1 MSQVVNYL
9 TKIEEI
15 KLTNFRA
22 FEDKFNTVDFNNK
35 DGMPADFICIYG
47 QNGMGK
53 TSLFDGVEWFST
65 GKLYRFEENDINKEI
80 KKYKGYILSNRKIEN
95 NNVKSYVEVK
105 YSDKSIS
112 KRTVRRAKKDVE
124 EKGYRDY
131 NKGKLSGENI
141 DNIYIEEKQILAHDK
156 IDSFVF
162 AKSPSQ
168 KYEDWGNFWDSDKSQ
183 RMLFGKIYSIK
194 KLITKKIE
202 TIEKSIDEANEELEK
217 LLLSDEKVEE
227 INHKIEDFNKIK
239 QLSEIEL
246 SKLIKNQNQI
256 LNILDSKE
264 IMQYKNTLNKAI
276 DIEHLTREKALYLLK
291 FYNNYYTEKRKNIEC
306 KIKKIKV
313 QVDEYEDLNEAGIL
327 WFEEYKEWK
336 KTESNIKLNNNQIK
350 IKQQTFKLKN
360 DKLIE
365 VNEGIR
371 ILTCKIRSIEEKE
384 KKIIYKARLIE
395 EKIKELSNKQ
405 SKYIEN
411 LNYLEKNKILKQK
424 NQDIISNLEL
434 AKIKNKNNDFDIH
447 IMSISEYDEKFLDL
461 RKKYIVEYKKVIEQ
475 INKKS
480 QAVIKNKEI
489 YNLFKKNFDELEK
502 ILIEVKGYI
511 DKENL
516 SKCPVCHTPFDD
528 VGILLGKINLNEQ
541 SNNCKR
547 LYDEYKLSL
556 ETEQAELEKK
566 KILIKK
572 WNEECE
578 EYKISLGKQNS
589 DYASKIAQITHES
602 KKNKEEI
609 EHEKQSINIFKEE
622 LNEIDKY
629 EGIISETLIKEWLN
643 VIKTKYKNELD
654 VKIKEKNK
662 ISKEVEILEKDI
674 ENFKKIIDELEN
686 RSDNF
691 YKNEYNKTLINKVD
705 QINDKKNNGIM
716 EWSYFKSYYEL
727 LKKEIMKLKESNEKL
742 NHYLIKCEKYDND
755 NNYGKEDSP
764 YEESTYSDY
773 MLQIFNN
780 NCIEL
785 NKLKNYIINK
795 DNIIKDIKVKI
806 DTLDYLNSELCNSD
820 YNIKYNELAKFIKL
834 KKIELKRYEP
844 SKKKID
850 DIFINL
856 KKYIEENIENVLGSK
871 SMNKIYSIIE
881 PNKEFSR
888 LKIEVGFSNK
898 GKSQEE
904 DIPELYLKTDGEN
917 NQTIL
922 PEYFFSTA
930 QLNTVALSI
939 FLGQALSMDLK
950 VKTIFIDDPVGHF
963 DDINVLAF
971 VDLLRNIIMDGK
983 WQIVISTHDESFFN
997 LLKNKISDDYYNS
1010 KFITFSSIGKLSYK

>member
-1 MSQVVNYL
+1 M
-9 TKIEEI
+9 TKIEQI

-53 TSLFDGVEWFST
+53 TSFFDGVEWFST

-105 YSDKSIS
+105 YSNKSIS
-112 KRTVRRAKKDVE
+112 KRTVRRAKKDIE

-131 NKGKLSGENI
+131 NRGKLSGNNI
-141 DNIYIEEKQILAHDK
+141 NKIYIDEKQILAHDK

-162 AKSPSQ
+162 AKTPSQ

-183 RMLFGKIYSIK
+183 RMFFAKIYSIK
-194 KLITKKIE
+194 KLITKRIE
-202 TIEKSIDEANEELEK
+202 TIEKLINEASCELEK
-217 LLLSDEKVEE
+217 LLLSDEKIEE
-227 INHKIEDFNKIK
+227 INNKIEDFNKIE
-239 QLSEIEL
+239 QVSEIKL
-246 SKLIKNQNQI
+246 SKLMKSRNKI

-264 IMQYKNTLNKAI
+264 IIQYKNTFNKVI
-276 DIEHLTREKALYLLK
+276 DKEDLIKEKVLYLIK
-291 FYNNYYTEKRKNIEC
+291 FYNKYYTDKRNNIEY
-306 KIKKIKV
+306 KMKKIKV
-313 QVDEYEDLNEAGIL
+313 EVDEYEDLDKAGIL

-336 KTESNIKLNNNQIK
+336 KTESNIELNNNQIK

-360 DKLIE
+360 NKLTE
-365 VNEGIR
+365 VNEVIK
-371 ILTCKIRSIEEKE
+371 ILIDKIKNIEDEE
-384 KKIIYKARLIE
+384 ENILYKTRVIE

-405 SKYIEN
+405 SKYREN
-411 LNYLEKNKILKQK
+411 LYYLEKIKTLKQK
-424 NQDIISNLEL
+424 NQDIMSNLEE
-434 AKIKNKNNDFDIH
+434 AKIKDENNDFDIY

-461 RKKYIVEYKKVIEQ
+461 RKRYIMEYKKITEQ
-475 INKKS
+475 INEKS
-480 QAVIKNKEI
+480 QEVIKNKKI
-489 YNLFKKNFDELEK
+489 YDLFKKNFDELEK
-502 ILIEVKGYI
+502 ILIEGKGYI
-511 DKENL
+511 DKEKL
-516 SKCPVCHTPFDD
+516 SACPVCHTPFDD

-541 SNNCKR
+541 SKHCKR
-547 LYDEYKLSL
+547 LYDKYKLSL
-556 ETEQAELEKK
+556 EAEQAELKKK
-566 KILIKK
+566 KILIIN

-578 EYKISLGKQNS
+578 DYKISLGKQNS
-589 DYASKIAQITHES
+589 DYASEFAQITHES
-602 KKNKEEI
+602 KKIKKEI
-609 EHEKQSINIFKEE
+609 EHEEQNIKIFKEE

-629 EGIISETLIKEWLN
+629 EGVISETLIKEWLN
-643 VIKTKYKNELD
+643 IIKDKYKNELGI
-654 VKIKEKNK
+654 KIKEMNE
-662 ISKEVEILEKDI
+662 ISKAVRKLEKDI
-674 ENFKKIIDELEN
+674 ENFKNIIDELES

-691 YKNEYNKTLINKVD
+691 YKNEYNKVLLNKVN
-705 QINDKKNNGIM
+705 QINNKKNNKIM

-727 LKKEIMKLKESNEKL
+727 LKKQIIKFEKENTIISD
-742 NHYLIKCEKYDND
+742 YLIGYEKYEND
-755 NNYGKEDSP
+755 SQCGQENFTYI
-764 YEESTYSDY
+764 ESTYSDY

-780 NCIEL
+780 NYIKFNE
-785 NKLKNYIINK
+785 LKNYIINK
-795 DNIIKDIKVKI
+795 DKIIKDIKVKVDI
-806 DTLDYLNSELCNSD
+806 LDYLNNELCNSD
-820 YNIKYNELAKFIKL
+820 YNIKYNELNELIKMKKIKL
-834 KKIELKRYEP
+834 KKYEL
-844 SKKKID
+844 SKNKID
-850 DIFINL
+850 KIFINL

-871 SMNKIYSIIE
+871 SMNQIYSIIE

-898 GKSQEE
+898 GKNQEE
-904 DIPELYLKTDGEN
+904 DIPELYLKTYGEN

-971 VDLLRNIIMDGK
+971 VDLLRNIIVDGK

-1010 KFITFSSIGKLSYK
+1010 KFITFSSIGKLSYR

>member
-1 MSQVVNYL
+1 M
-9 TKIEEI
+9 TKIEKI

-53 TSLFDGVEWFST
+53 TSFFDGVEWFST
-65 GKLYRFEENDINKEI
+65 GKLYRFEGNDINKEI

-95 NNVKSYVEVK
+95 NNGKSYVEVK

-112 KRTVRRAKKDVE
+112 KRTVRRAKKDIE

-131 NKGKLSGENI
+131 NRGQLSGKNTDE
-141 DNIYIEEKQILAHDK
+141 IYIDEKQILAHDK

-194 KLITKKIE
+194 KLITKRIE
-202 TIEKSIDEANEELEK
+202 TIEKSINEASEELEK
-217 LLLSDEKVEE
+217 LLLSDEKIEE
-227 INHKIEDFNKIK
+227 INNKIEDFNKIE
-239 QLSEIEL
+239 QVSEIEL
-246 SKLIKNQNQI
+246 SKLIKNKNQI
-256 LNILDSKE
+256 FNTLDSKE
-264 IMQYKNTLNKAI
+264 TMQYKNTFSKVI
-276 DIEHLTREKALYLLK
+276 DTEDLIKEKALYLIK
-291 FYNNYYTEKRKNIEC
+291 FYNDYYTEKRKNIEYE
-306 KIKKIKV
+306 IKKIKV
-313 QVDEYEDLNEAGIL
+313 QVDEYEDLDKAGIL
-327 WFEEYKEWK
+327 WFEQYTEWK
-336 KTESNIKLNNNQIK
+336 KTESNIKLNNSQIK

-360 DKLIE
+360 DKLTE
-365 VNEGIR
+365 VNKVIKILIDR
-371 ILTCKIRSIEEKE
+371 IKNIEDKE
-384 KKIIYKARLIE
+384 ENILYKTRVIE

-411 LNYLEKNKILKQK
+411 LDCLDKVKTLKQR
-424 NQDIISNLEL
+424 NQDIISNLEV
-434 AKIKNKNNDFDIH
+434 AKIKNENNDFDIY

-461 RKKYIVEYKKVIEQ
+461 RKRYTVEYKKITEQ

-480 QAVIKNKEI
+480 QEVIKNKEI
-489 YNLFKKNFDELEK
+489 YDLFKKNFDELEK

-511 DKENL
+511 DKEKL
-516 SKCPVCHTPFDD
+516 SECPVCHTPFDD

-541 SNNCKR
+541 SNNCKK

-556 ETEQAELEKK
+556 EAEQAELEKK
-566 KILIKK
+566 KILIIK

-589 DYASKIAQITHES
+589 DYASQIAKIIHES

-609 EHEKQSINIFKEE
+609 EHEEQGIKIFKEE

-629 EGIISETLIKEWLN
+629 EGVISETLIKEWLN
-643 VIKTKYKNELD
+643 IIKVKYKNELD
-654 VKIKEKNK
+654 VKIKEMNE
-662 ISKEVEILEKDI
+662 ISKVVGRLEKDI

-691 YKNEYNKTLINKVD
+691 YKNEYNKALLNKVE
-705 QINDKKNNGIM
+705 QINNKKNSEIM

-727 LKKEIMKLKESNEKL
+727 LKKEIMKFETENTIISN
-742 NHYLIKCEKYDND
+742 YLIECKKYDND
-755 NNYGKEDSP
+755 KQYGKENST
-764 YEESTYSDY
+764 YKESTYSDY
-773 MLQIFNN
+773 MLQIFNDN
-780 NCIEL
+780 YIKFNEL
-785 NKLKNYIINK
+785 EDYIINK

-806 DTLDYLNSELCNSD
+806 DILDSLNNELYNSD
-820 YNIKYNELAKFIKL
+820 YNIKYNELDEFIKT
-834 KKIELKRYEP
+834 KKVELKRYEP

-850 DIFINL
+850 NIFINL

-871 SMNKIYSIIE
+871 SMNQIYSIIE

-939 FLGQALSMDLK
+939 FLGQVLSMDLE

-963 DDINVLAF
+963 DDINILAF

-983 WQIVISTHDESFFN
+983 WQIVISTHDESLFN

-1010 KFITFSSIGKLSYK
+1010 KFITFSSIGKLSYT

>member
-1 MSQVVNYL
+1 M
-9 TKIEEI
+9 TKIEKI

-53 TSLFDGVEWFST
+53 TSFFDGVEWFST
-65 GKLYRFEENDINKEI
+65 GELYRFEENDINKEI

-131 NKGKLSGENI
+131 NRGKLSGKNT
-141 DNIYIEEKQILAHDK
+141 DKIYIDEKQILAHDK
-156 IDSFVF
+156 IDSFIF

-194 KLITKKIE
+194 KLITKRIE
-202 TIEKSIDEANEELEK
+202 TIEKSINESSEELEK
-217 LLLSDEKVEE
+217 LLLSDEKMEE
-227 INHKIEDFNKIK
+227 INNKIEDFNKIE
-239 QLSEIEL
+239 QVSEIEL
-246 SKLIKNQNQI
+246 SKLIKNENQI
-256 LNILDSKE
+256 LNTLDSKE
-264 IMQYKNTLNKAI
+264 IRQYKNTFNKVI
-276 DIEHLTREKALYLLK
+276 DTEDLIKEKALYLIK
-291 FYNNYYTEKRKNIEC
+291 FYNNYYTEKRKNIEY

-313 QVDEYEDLNEAGIL
+313 QVDEYEDLDKAGIL
-327 WFEEYKEWK
+327 WFEEYTEWK

-360 DKLIE
+360 DKLTE
-365 VNEGIR
+365 VNEVIK
-371 ILTCKIRSIEEKE
+371 ILIGKIKNIEDKE
-384 KKIIYKARLIE
+384 ENIIYITRVIE
-395 EKIKELSNKQ
+395 EKIKKLSNKQ

-411 LNYLEKNKILKQK
+411 LNYLDKIKTLKQK
-424 NQDIISNLEL
+424 NQDIISNLEV
-434 AKIKNKNNDFDIH
+434 AKIKNENNNFDIY

-461 RKKYIVEYKKVIEQ
+461 RKRYIVEYKKITEQ
-475 INKKS
+475 INKKY
-480 QAVIKNKEI
+480 QEVIKNKEI
-489 YNLFKKNFDELEK
+489 YDLFKKNFDELEK

-511 DKENL
+511 DKEKL
-516 SKCPVCHTPFDD
+516 SECPVCHTPFDN

-541 SNNCKR
+541 SKNCKR

-556 ETEQAELEKK
+556 EAEQAELEKK
-566 KILIKK
+566 KILIIK

-589 DYASKIAQITHES
+589 DYASQITQITHES

-609 EHEKQSINIFKEE
+609 EHEEQSIKIFKEE

-629 EGIISETLIKEWLN
+629 EGVISETLIKEWLN
-643 VIKTKYKNELD
+643 IIKAKYKNELD
-654 VKIKEKNK
+654 VKIKEMNE
-662 ISKEVEILEKDI
+662 ISKAVGTLEKDI

-691 YKNEYNKTLINKVD
+691 YKNEYNKVLLNKVD
-705 QINDKKNNGIM
+705 QINNKKNNEIM

-727 LKKEIMKLKESNEKL
+727 LKKEIMKFKKENTIISD
-742 NHYLIKCEKYDND
+742 YLIECEKYDND
-755 NNYGKEDSP
+755 NQYGKENST
-764 YEESTYSDY
+764 YKESTYSDY

-780 NCIEL
+780 NCIKL
-785 NKLKNYIINK
+785 NKLENYIINK

-806 DTLDYLNSELCNSD
+806 DILDYLNNELYNSD
-820 YNIKYNELAKFIKL
+820 YNIKYNELDEFIKTKKTEL
-834 KKIELKRYEP
+834 KKYEP

-850 DIFINL
+850 NIFINL

-871 SMNKIYSIIE
+871 SMNQIYSIIE

-939 FLGQALSMDLK
+939 FLGQALSMDLE

-971 VDLLRNIIMDGK
+971 VDLIRNIIMDGK

-1010 KFITFSSIGKLSYK
+1010 KFITFSSIGKLSYT